1 MGDTTSTSVYTSAL
15 TVAAFGAVA
24 RGVTV
29 ILAFVRTFLNRKQ
42 FVNFRFGWIE
52 WVTSVEPLLLLVVGA
67 WLFGSIGI
75 PESPTVSRTIA
86 GVLGAALVVIG
97 WVVIIWTFLSW
108 PSIFAGHGVLRGHR
122 LITTGAYGVVRHPVY
137 LGAIL
142 IWVGL
147 ALAFT
152 HVVTFALA
160 ALYEIP
166 IYLLYLRSEEAMM
179 LESFGDQYRDYRR
192 RVPRLLPRFVEKS

>member
-1 MGDTTSTSVYTSAL
+1 MEDPTSSSVYTSAL

-29 ILAFVRTFLNRKQ
+29 ILAFVRTFLTRDQ
-42 FVNFRFGWIE
+42 FVSFRFGWIE
-52 WVTSVEPLLLLVVGA
+52 WVTSIEPLLLLVVGA
-67 WLFGSIGI
+67 WLLGSIGV
-75 PESPTVSRTIA
+75 PESPTVSRTITS
-86 GVLGAALVVIG
+86 VLGAGLVVIG
-97 WVVIIWTFLSW
+97 WFAIIWTFLSW
-108 PSIFAGHGVLRGHR
+108 PSIFAGHGILRDHR

-137 LGAIL
+137 VGAIL

-160 ALYEIP
+160 ALYVIP
-166 IYLLYLRSEEAMM
+166 IYLLYLRSEEA
-179 LESFGDQYRDYRR
+179 
-192 RVPRLLPRFVEKS
+192 